1 MIFSFLWNGKDKVT
15 RLYSINSYEEGGIKM
30 TDIESLVKV
39 VRLAWLK
46 RIFSDNE
53 STWKF
58 YLLHL
63 LRNVGGLLLFKCNYA
78 MNDLSINSVFYRELL
93 ECWLEFRN
101 LFLADKERHCITWNN
116 KDIRIDQARPGV
128 LGIRYPGLFQF
139 RYMVFFGQNSGIKY
153 SVFPEF

>member
-63 LRNVGGLLLFKCNYA
+63 LRNVDGLLIFKCNYA
-78 MNDLSINSVFYRELL
+78 MSDLSINSVFYREENCQNVGQNFEISSLT
-93 ECWLEFRN
+93 
-101 LFLADKERHCITWNN
+101 DKERHCIIWNN
-116 KDIRIDQARPGV
+116 KDIRIDGKSSFINPIKTR
-128 LGIRYPGLFQF
+128 RYVSLKISCSISTI
-139 RYMVFFGQNSGIKY
+139 QN
-153 SVFPEF
+153 P

>member
-1 MIFSFLWNGKDKVT
+1 MIFSFLWNGKEKVT

-63 LRNVGGLLLFKCNYA
+63 LRDVDGLLIFKCNYA
-78 MNDLSINSVFYRELL
+78 MNDLSTENS
-93 ECWLEFRN
+93 
-101 LFLADKERHCITWNN
+101 
-116 KDIRIDQARPGV
+116 
-128 LGIRYPGLFQF
+128 
-139 RYMVFFGQNSGIKY
+139 
-153 SVFPEF
+153 